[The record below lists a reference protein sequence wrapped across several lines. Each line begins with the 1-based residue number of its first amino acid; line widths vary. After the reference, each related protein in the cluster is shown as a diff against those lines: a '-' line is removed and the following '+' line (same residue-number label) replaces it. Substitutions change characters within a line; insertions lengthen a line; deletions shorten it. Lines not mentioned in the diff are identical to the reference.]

1 MKKALL
7 IVNLGT
13 PDDPGYFSV
22 FKYLREFLS
31 DEKVLNINP
40 ILRFILVNFIICP
53 TRSFSSSKIYKKVW
67 DKDNGSP
74 LLHNTKLLAQK
85 LDKKLPDVDVQYAM
99 RYQSPSIKM
108 TLNTML
114 LKNPDEIVIL
124 PLFPHYA
131 AATTGSVFKEVTSY
145 LSDKWVVPKVTFIN
159 QFYDNA
165 KFIEAWLEKAR
176 EFDMNSYN
184 KIIFSYHGVPNS
196 HVDNVYPDSMCSDND
211 CENKITNDNKFCYK
225 ATVYE
230 TTKILA
236 TKLGLDPNQY
246 IVTFQS
252 RLTNKWLS
260 PFTDDVLQNLPKNG
274 SKKVLVFSPAFTA
287 DCLETIIEIGDEYKE
302 LFYEAGGET
311 LDYVP
316 SLNYSD
322 KWVDAIVDISNINED
337 KDVQE

>member
-159 QFYDNA
+159 QFHDNA

-337 KDVQE
+337 NDV